1 MAKTEEAWFVVRT
14 NIRCERRAA
23 RSLRAAGYRVYSPT
37 FRKSVIHRRT
47 KKRIIRRYS
56 LMPGYIFVRMTR
68 LSRDGR
74 PDWFALRGCDGVEAV
89 LGIKGEPLA
98 VPRQDVIL
106 MMQAQRSHKFDN
118 VYVEKVPARKR
129 RKELEEIYKR
139 GRYIRAKEGAFTG
152 MYLTVESVTAQG
164 RILAMLEVFGRLT
177 PVEIDVEHIEPLD
190 TALAA

>member
-1 MAKTEEAWFVVRT
+1 MAKAGEAWFVVRT

-47 KKRIIRRYS
+47 KKRIIRRYA

-89 LGIKGEPLA
+89 LGIRGEPLA
-98 VPRQDVIL
+98 IPRQDVAR
-106 MMQAQRSHKFDN
+106 MMAEQRSRKFDD
-118 VYVEKVPARKR
+118 VYVEKVSGR
-129 RKELEEIYKR
+129 RRQKDLQATFKR
-139 GRYIRAKEGAFTG
+139 GRRIRAKEGAFSG
-152 MYLTVESVTAQG
+152 LDLTVRSVTSQG
-164 RILAMLEVFGRLT
+164 RILAMLELFGRLT
-177 PVEIDVEHIEPLD
+177 PVEIDVEHVEPLD